1 MPKKSV
7 VFTPAAEGVE
17 QVTLVNFTMDKPA
30 DAPEGFVPE
39 VIAFDLTKVDQ
50 NTLLRLAL
58 HGASQ
63 KIGDSYAGAKE
74 SGEDP
79 IKYAHEAVSETIKQ
93 LYEGKWSVTR
103 TGSGAPRVSILV
115 MAYAR
120 VKGITEDQALELLGD
135 LSDDDKKELQKNKKI
150 AAAIALIRAEQAAER
165 AKKAAEA
172 AEKEDAEKAAKAAE
186 SSAA

>member
-1 MPKKSV
+1 MPKKAA
-7 VFTPAAEGVE
+7 VFTPAADGQE
-17 QVTLVNFTMDKPA
+17 QSALVTFTMDKPA
-30 DAPEGFVPE
+30 NAPEGFQPE
-39 VIAFDLTKVDQ
+39 VITFDLSKVDT
-50 NTLLRLAL
+50 NTLIRLAL

-79 IKYAHEAVSETIKQ
+79 IKYAKEAVSETIDQ
-93 LYEGKWSVTR
+93 LYQGKWSVTR

-115 MAYAR
+115 LAYAK
-120 VKGITEDQALELLGD
+120 VKGITEDAALEVLAD

-150 AAAIALIRAEQAAER
+150 AAAIAQIRADQAAER

-172 AEKEDAEKAAKAAE
+172 AAKEDEAQTQVTA
-186 SSAA
+186 